1 MVKKK
6 EKTSTGKNSS
16 NPSRYLK
23 CTKKKRNMPRLH
35 FFLSMRKR
43 QIVRDAID
51 HECNTLTVKASMVKK
66 INLNILPV
74 ARIMNSS
81 NPSPS
86 RYFSAQKKRRN
97 TIAFHFFFEGEKTL
111 NWES

>member
-6 EKTSTGKNSS
+6 
-16 NPSRYLK
+16 
-23 CTKKKRNMPRLH
+23 KKKPPLARIVVMRVVILSAQKKEGTRGSH

-66 INLNILPV
+66 KKNLPL
-74 ARIMNSS
+74 ARIMN
-81 NPSPS
+81 NG
-86 RYFSAQKKRRN
+86 RV
-97 TIAFHFFFEGEKTL
+97 
-111 NWES
+111 